1 MRLNLIQKTRK
12 NVIKTRFDYVN
23 GFPDH
28 EIEGHDLVEALSSN
42 DIGGELICDA
52 DDDGKYKDRKGNGM
66 ETTIVVWIASIT
78 TFSRVRSSCFRYE
91 NEDYM
96 EYSYRD
102 VCFVMQACFLD
113 ERKKTVE
120 RGGKAGFGEGSLPK
134 KDVSSTMEDRLAS
147 LKLST

>member
-12 NVIKTRFDYVN
+12 NVTKTRFDYVN

-42 DIGGELICDA
+42 DVGGELICDA

-78 TFSRVRSSCFRYE
+78 TFSSVRSPCIRYGI
-91 NEDYM
+91 EDSI
-96 EYSYRD
+96 EYSCRD
-102 VCFVMQACFLD
+102 FCLVVQIRPLD

-120 RGGKAGFGEGSLPK
+120 RAGKAGFWEGSLPK
-134 KDVSSTMEDRLAS
+134 EDVSSTMEDRLAS
-147 LKLST
+147 LK